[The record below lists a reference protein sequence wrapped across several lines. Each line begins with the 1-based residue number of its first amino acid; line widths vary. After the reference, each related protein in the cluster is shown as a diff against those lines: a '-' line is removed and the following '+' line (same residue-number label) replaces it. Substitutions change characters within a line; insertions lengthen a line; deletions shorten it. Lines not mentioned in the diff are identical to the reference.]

1 MLFKSLANL
10 VEDISVKILP
20 NLPIDIGK
28 VFGIPRSGMIPASII
43 STLIGAEL
51 GIIGEELHFGERSKW
66 IDKKNRSKILLV
78 DDSIRTGKEMGK
90 AINILKSLV
99 SCKTI

>member
-1 MLFKSLANL
+1 MLFNSLANL

-51 GIIGEELHFGERSKW
+51 GIIGKELHFGERSKW
-66 IDKKNRSKILLV
+66 IDKKNRSKIGYTH
-78 DDSIRTGKEMGK
+78 I
-90 AINILKSLV
+90 
-99 SCKTI
+99 